1 MDSNFNFTVSSLRQK
16 LIVGPVTIPYFTM
29 HPRRGRKPSFAV
41 HDPTV
46 LNALAILSLV
56 EHEEKRAVFLYPP
69 RDKSSTNEDI
79 LPRHEQVLE
88 RTWFSL
94 AGLQDFNE
102 PSDVVCPSCESE
114 FYVWGIGF
122 LGIVDLDNCVVI
134 KLLSNV

>member
-56 EHEEKRAVFLYPP
+56 EHELCSCIRRATNRPRMKISSLVTNRYWNARDFLS
-69 RDKSSTNEDI
+69 RVCKISTNRRMSFVRRAN
-79 LPRHEQVLE
+79 LNSM
-88 RTWFSL
+88 FGGL
-94 AGLQDFNE
+94 ASWE
-102 PSDVVCPSCESE
+102 
-114 FYVWGIGF
+114 
-122 LGIVDLDNCVVI
+122 
-134 KLLSNV
+134 LSISIIAL